1 MTSLAQNILENFQ
14 KVTETEAKPSRSD
27 ENLNTLFYNGKA
39 IEKEIQTEQTGEFP
53 SWISG
58 RVSPTVLESSLT
70 IIESSYPKIFNS
82 HGTRRLYSPRY
93 EMAVYKT
100 FIMACLDAYTL
111 NLT

>member
-14 KVTETEAKPSRSD
+14 KVTETEAKPSPSD

-58 RVSPTVLESSLT
+58 RVSPNVHGSSLT
-70 IIESSYPKIFNS
+70 IIESSWTKIFESLVNPNK
-82 HGTRRLYSPRY
+82 GLMCRNGPGKFDIGD
-93 EMAVYKT
+93 ET
-100 FIMACLDAYTL
+100 FGHWFGKD
-111 NLT
+111 

>member
-58 RVSPTVLESSLT
+58 RVYQAMQGSLFTIVSLPYFGIKIVICRHDLGSRSLT
-70 IIESSYPKIFNS
+70 M
-82 HGTRRLYSPRY
+82 R
-93 EMAVYKT
+93 
-100 FIMACLDAYTL
+100 
-111 NLT
+111 

>member
-58 RVSPTVLESSLT
+58 RVSQVVQGSSLT
-70 IIESSYPKIFNS
+70 IIDSFQDPLFNKLSGLVSYPMQDFI
-82 HGTRRLYSPRY
+82 TR
-93 EMAVYKT
+93 VV
-100 FIMACLDAYTL
+100 L
-111 NLT
+111 NRGRKL

>member
-58 RVSPTVLESSLT
+58 RVSPTVQGSSLT
-70 IIESSYPKIFNS
+70 IIESFQDPLELGEPK
-82 HGTRRLYSPRY
+82 RRTYVSKRSRKIRY
-93 EMAVYKT
+93 WR
-100 FIMACLDAYTL
+100 
-111 NLT
+111 

>member
-58 RVSPTVLESSLT
+58 RVSPTVQGSSLT
-70 IIESSYPKIFNS
+70 IIDSFQGPLELGEPK
-82 HGTRRLYSPRY
+82 RRTYVSKRSRKIRY
-93 EMAVYKT
+93 WR
-100 FIMACLDAYTL
+100 
-111 NLT
+111 

>member
-14 KVTETEAKPSRSD
+14 KVTETEAKPSPSD

-58 RVSPTVLESSLT
+58 RVSPTVAHDYR
-70 IIESSYPKIFNS
+70 II
-82 HGTRRLYSPRY
+82 
-93 EMAVYKT
+93 
-100 FIMACLDAYTL
+100 LDQDF
-111 NLT
+111 